1 MNTAD
6 IKTYSEPNTGE
17 ISRRELLKMAV
28 PFGKIKMES
37 ARCTGC
43 GLCAAECPTAALA
56 ISADRTTG
64 AIKMLFRQQ
73 VCIACN
79 KCVEVCPEK
88 CLSLER
94 GLEVEKIGS
103 PAAVLYEDEI
113 ARCNECG
120 APLGPQSMINR
131 VKAKIVAAGQPALN
145 LEICPDCKIKAQLR
159 KQHVQVST

>member
-1 MNTAD
+1 MNMD
-6 IKTYSEPNTGE
+6 SIKEPNTGE
-17 ISRRELLKMAV
+17 ISRRDLLKMAV

-43 GLCAAECPTAALA
+43 GICAAECPTGALT
-56 ISADRTTG
+56 ISADKATG
-64 AIKMLFRQQ
+64 AVQMLFRQQ

-79 KCVEVCPEK
+79 KCVEVCPEH

-113 ARCNECG
+113 ARCAECG
-120 APLGPQSMINR
+120 APIGPRAMINS
-131 VKAKIVAAGQPALN
+131 VKAKIAAAGQPALN

-159 KQHVQVST
+159 KQRVQVSP